1 MRYEPMTKAHTAASR
16 EPVQPAAHSTTN
28 STIGATIRYG
38 FHGSRKVPTP
48 RHRQNRPM
56 AAAAHNAASG
66 PTRRQMTATAATRQ
80 AALRT
85 AAPR

>member
-1 MRYEPMTKAHTAASR
+1 MRYEPTTKAHTAASR

-48 RHRQNRPM
+48 RHKQNRPM
-56 AAAAHNAASG
+56 AVAAHKRGQWANPAPDDGHRRDQAGGVEDRG
-66 PTRRQMTATAATRQ
+66 P
-80 AALRT
+80 
-85 AAPR
+85 